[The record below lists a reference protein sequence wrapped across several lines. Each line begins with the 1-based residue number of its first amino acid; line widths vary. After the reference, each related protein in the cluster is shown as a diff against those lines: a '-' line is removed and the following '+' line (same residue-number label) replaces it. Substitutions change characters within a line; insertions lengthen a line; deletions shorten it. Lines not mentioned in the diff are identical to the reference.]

1 MKRKLFN
8 SSFFIT
14 NTNGCTSR
22 KELEKYDLKEDCHKM
37 KFDFLKE
44 TTKVIY
50 NNLIIKIITRSDISR
65 SEDHD
70 FRFENNET
78 FEEL

>member
-1 MKRKLFN
+1 
-8 SSFFIT
+8 
-14 NTNGCTSR
+14 
-22 KELEKYDLKEDCHKM
+22 M